1 MGKKRFYQPAKPTVP
16 RGRTSL
22 HKTPL
27 AVLRGLAGE
36 HVSDF
41 AEMIG
46 ASVNYLW
53 KLESAQKPLNE
64 ELALRIQKQTAVSAT
79 WLLGDVSAPPI
90 DDMGDPYT
98 RTTYERRRAALA
110 GASGSLPKQ
119 GSVPGLL
126 GAQVDAVLAGASRT
140 HDERVFRYRF
150 NSFLAQAA
158 ADFGKDEQVE
168 QAGETAALALKSL
181 RDIFLGRLDPKTGKR
196 LKDKYAVPG
205 YQECREAFHLIL
217 GELRK
222 EARKPLAYGMPAS
235 GPGILPI
242 LEIVAVLAGV
252 EEPWWLHN
260 ALFEEKD
267 DDE

>member
-1 MGKKRFYQPAKPTVP
+1 MGKKRSYQPAKPAVP

-27 AVLRGLAGE
+27 AVLRGRTGE

-41 AEMIG
+41 AKMIG

-64 ELALRIQKQTAVSAT
+64 ELALRIQKQTAVSAA

-110 GASGSLPKQ
+110 GAGGSLPKQ

-126 GAQVDAVLAGASRT
+126 GARVDAVLAGASRT

-150 NSFLAQAA
+150 NNFLAQAT
-158 ADFGKDEQVE
+158 ADFGVDEQVE
-168 QAGETAALALKSL
+168 RDGATAALALKSL
-181 RDIFLGRLDPKTGKR
+181 RDIFLKQLDPETGKR
-196 LKDKYAVPG
+196 GKAKYAVQG
-205 YQECREAFHLIL
+205 YQGCREEFRLML
-217 GELRK
+217 EELRR
-222 EARKPLAYGMPAS
+222 EAQAPLAYGMPAS

-242 LEIVAVLAGV
+242 LQIVAVLAGI
-252 EEPWWLHN
+252 EEPWWLRN
-260 ALFEEKD
+260 DAPFDDAEE
-267 DDE
+267 